1 MLKAATALIAVVGV
15 AGATDAIIAQTPV
28 FEVASVRPVPPIVPR
43 DPRYRPV
50 RALASGRFDAT
61 VNLRALLVWAYAVD
75 GELIEGAFPILD
87 EGFVIA
93 AKAPGPV
100 LLAQPGDVG
109 PMNLMLQSILAERFK
124 LRVRRELRN
133 RPTYALR
140 RVKDDQLGPGI
151 TPLAVECP
159 VGHPETVTAAP
170 VGCMSKFTIGNTTG
184 VVRRMSDFADALS
197 GIMGR
202 RVVDETGITGAFEI
216 KTAFNP
222 QSGDGRFPILS
233 GAGWDRLPSIA
244 DALRNDL
251 GLKLEPARHDVLA
264 VIVEHIEP
272 PTEN

>member
-1 MLKAATALIAVVGV
+1 MLKAACALVPVVAIV
-15 AGATDAIIAQTPV
+15 GATHAVSAQTPV
-28 FEVASVRPVPPIVPR
+28 FEVASVRPVPPIVAL

-50 RALASGRFDAT
+50 RALSSGRFDAT
-61 VNLRALLVWAYAVD
+61 VNLRALLMWAYAVD

-87 EGFVIA
+87 DGFVIA

-109 PMNLMLQSILAERFK
+109 PMNLMLQSLLADRFK
-124 LRVRRELRN
+124 LKVRREVRN

-140 RVKDDQLGPGI
+140 RVKDGLLGPGI
-151 TPLAVECP
+151 RPLAVECP
-159 VGHPETVTAAP
+159 AGHPETVTAAP

-202 RVVDETGITGAFEI
+202 RVIDETAVTGAFEI

-222 QSGDGRFPILS
+222 QSGDGRFPVIV
-233 GAGWDRLPSIA
+233 GAGWERLPSIA

-251 GLKLEPARHDVLA
+251 GLKLEPARHDFLA
-264 VIVEHIEP
+264 VIVEHIES
-272 PTEN
+272 PTAN